1 MDRSGV
7 KPKGGL
13 VDWVPSVGSHK
24 GTRYSRWVPMSP
36 LTDEIGRVVGG
47 RYRLTALVG
56 TGPSA
61 KVFLADDVRLRRRVA
76 IKVLQ
81 AGLAGDRDFARRF
94 RVEVQ
99 VAASLRHPHIL
110 DVHDWGDDDG
120 IYVVTEFLEGGTLA
134 TLLDEGLR
142 LSPSQALQVGLAA
155 ARALDFAHAR
165 GVVHR
170 DLKPANF
177 LFARDGRLRLGDFGL
192 ARALAEA
199 AWTEPQGALLG
210 SVRYAAP
217 EQAIGRSIDG
227 KADVYSLALVLI
239 ESVTGRVPSSSRAVL
254 GTLASRVT
262 GPLDVPAAL
271 GPLRGVLERAGCEE
285 PDERLDAAEL
295 VTALMAVAGDL
306 PEPLAIPV
314 VPLEPESERRPDNAD
329 DTHVGIIAGDIG
341 VAALVE
347 PIAALEPAMRMEP
360 IAALEPAMRM
370 ESAKPVVPVAP
381 GSVVISNP
389 AIEDA
394 PRLDTPA
401 VVAPVPV
408 LSDVDRAAQLARNR
422 RRWRTAWIVLILVV
436 LFGGGGVGG
445 LIFQAHRTPVHP
457 VPIVV
462 GLTGSVAEQRLRS
475 LGFNVVTSHQRRDGS
490 TAGEVLAV
498 HPVAGAKL
506 AEGKTVS
513 LVISAGQTMVA
524 LPGNLAGTPSGAA
537 EAQLRQLG
545 LAVTAPQTAYSET
558 VPKDVV
564 LKYATG
570 TATSVEKGSGVTL
583 VVSSGPEPR
592 IIPTVSGMT
601 PDQAVSAL
609 TNLQLVPA
617 VAKRLDKVVD
627 TGGLIG
633 LDPAPGKSVPR
644 GATVTVYVSSGLAVT
659 VPDLGGART
668 LIGAITALE
677 NAGLSPG
684 SIGGSG
690 KLLGKPIA
698 FDPPSGQSVAKGS
711 TVNII
716 VK

>member
-1 MDRSGV
+1 
-7 KPKGGL
+7 
-13 VDWVPSVGSHK
+13 
-24 GTRYSRWVPMSP
+24 MSP

-134 TLLDEGLR
+134 TLLDQGLR
-142 LSPSQALQVGLAA
+142 LSPSQTLQVGLAA

-170 DLKPANF
+170 DLKPANL
-177 LFARDGRLRLGDFGL
+177 LFARDGRLRIGDFGL

-199 AWTEPQGALLG
+199 AWTEPHGALLG
-210 SVRYAAP
+210 SARYAAP
-217 EQAIGRSIDG
+217 EQALGRSIDG
-227 KADVYSLALVLI
+227 KADIYSLALILI
-239 ESVTGRVPSSSRAVL
+239 EAVTGRLPTSGSAVV
-254 GTLASRVT
+254 GTLASRST
-262 GPLDVPAAL
+262 GPLEVPEEL
-271 GPLRGVLERAGCEE
+271 GSLRSVLERAGCEE
-285 PDERLDAAEL
+285 PDERLDAAGL
-295 VTALMAVAGDL
+295 VTALMAVAGEM

-314 VPLEPESERRPDNAD
+314 VALEPESERRPDNAD
-329 DTHVGIIAGDIG
+329 DTHVGVVTGHVGRVEA
-341 VAALVE
+341 VE
-347 PIAALEPAMRMEP
+347 PVEAVTHVGLAARDGLISPFEPA
-360 IAALEPAMRM
+360 IGM

-381 GSVVISNP
+381 GSVVISEP
-389 AIEDA
+389 AISESATDA
-394 PRLDTPA
+394 PARPDTPE
-401 VVAPVPV
+401 VVAPTPV
-408 LSDVDRAAQLARNR
+408 VSDVDRAAQLARNR

-436 LFGGGGVGG
+436 LFGGGSVGG

-457 VPIVV
+457 VPVVV
-462 GLTGSVAEQRLRS
+462 GLTSSVAEQRLRS
-475 LGFNVVTSHQRRDGS
+475 LGFDVVTSHQRRDGS
-490 TAGEVLAV
+490 TVGDVLAV
-498 HPVAGAKL
+498 RPSAGAKL
-506 AEGKTVS
+506 AEGKKVS
-513 LVISAGQTMVA
+513 LVISAGQTMVE
-524 LPGNLAGTPSGAA
+524 LPGDLSGTPSGAA
-537 EAQLRQLG
+537 EARLRQLG
-545 LAVTAPQTAYSET
+545 LAVTAPQTSFNET
-558 VPKDVV
+558 VPNGIV
-564 LKYATG
+564 LKYAPG
-570 TATSVEKGSGVTL
+570 TAASVEKGSGVTL

-601 PDQAVSAL
+601 PDQAESAL
-609 TNLQLVPA
+609 TDLQLVPT

-644 GATVTVYVSSGLAVT
+644 GATVTVFVSSGLLVT

-668 LIGAITALE
+668 LIGAINALE
-677 NAGLSPG
+677 GAGLSPG

-690 KLLGKPIA
+690 KLLGKPVA
-698 FDPPSGQSVAKGS
+698 FDPPSGQPVAKGS